1 MSVSS
6 AITYAMIFTTTIC
19 TLVGQLILK
28 GAVNA
33 PAMRQAMM
41 NGPLSFL
48 FGAALS
54 PGVWLALAFQVVG
67 YAVWFFVLT
76 REKLAV
82 SFAISGAMIYMLTG
96 VAAWYFYGER
106 LSVQQWVGMIL
117 LSAGVML
124 VAYKPIS

>member
-1 MSVSS
+1 MSISN
-6 AITYAMIFTTTIC
+6 AITFAMIFTTTTC

-33 PAMRQAMM
+33 PSMKQALSQ
-41 NGPLSFL
+41 GPVAFL
-48 FGAALS
+48 LNAAIS
-54 PGVWLALAFQVVG
+54 PGVWLALFFQVVG

-96 VAAWYFYGER
+96 IAAWYFYGER
-106 LSVQQWVGMIL
+106 LSMQQWLGIIL

-124 VAYKPIS
+124 VAYRA